1 MLSVVEHGLDPDI
14 ALVERIASTAIY
26 AIHGTGAEH
35 GGLYYD
41 LIFASVSARVRETV
55 VAAMKTHG
63 YEFKD
68 DFLRRYVAEGLA
80 EHREEA
86 LQEGRRE
93 GRIELILKQLTAR
106 FGLLPEEIQTRV
118 RGAKDAEL
126 DTLAERLLTA
136 QTLNQILD
144 SYLR

>member
-1 MLSVVEHGLDPDI
+1 
-14 ALVERIASTAIY
+14 
-26 AIHGTGAEH
+26 
-35 GGLYYD
+35 
-41 LIFASVSARVRETV
+41 
-55 VAAMKTHG
+55 MKTHG

-68 DFLRRYVAEGLA
+68 DFLRRYVVEGLA

-118 RGAKDAEL
+118 RGAQDAQL
-126 DTLAERLLTA
+126 NTLAERILTA